1 MNRNNNLYRI
11 YKYCEFLSSL
21 LTIKSQNY
29 FLNKSFESIM
39 EDFQLES
46 YLNNEWGDNL
56 LSVELFKEFKIL
68 YDRIISLYDSLKE
81 AENYN
86 VDYLQFF
93 NHEKLSGILI
103 EISQL
108 IPKIEEELAVNYN
121 YNLSLGI
128 YLDGSTFN
136 DHLNDDPKPDVNNS
150 ENRD

>member
-1 MNRNNNLYRI
+1 
-11 YKYCEFLSSL
+11 
-21 LTIKSQNY
+21 
-29 FLNKSFESIM
+29 M